1 MRLSSGHN
9 PIHYFLL
16 VHFFSS
22 SSLLSSLASSTKVIN
37 DNYKDSVPK
46 FQPPTA
52 HNLNDNFMLYAG
64 QSSSD
69 DEGGMYANLDAA
81 YLMSVAYQEAV
92 PEYTDR
98 LVAKVTGYL
107 PLTPRNFEGVPKI
120 QDWETY
126 DVRYHSFSTMGLNLE
141 GGPTMDTIDD
151 GAITRFYESKTPE
164 GEEWDRTFSMVVAQN
179 PSETCGVYN
188 ATEDVFLSNS
198 FKGQAV
204 NFWAILNR
212 QLVPKATHSKILD
225 RSFGSARMQ
234 CTASNRKPEDCRDP
248 RVLEDILGKYYP

>member
-22 SSLLSSLASSTKVIN
+22 SSLLSSLASSTQVIN

-64 QSSSD
+64 QTSSD

-92 PEYTDR
+92 PEYTGMCNCV
-98 LVAKVTGYL
+98 LGGGGVAGACGGFRRADIC
-107 PLTPRNFEGVPKI
+107 PR
-120 QDWETY
+120 
-126 DVRYHSFSTMGLNLE
+126 
-141 GGPTMDTIDD
+141 
-151 GAITRFYESKTPE
+151 
-164 GEEWDRTFSMVVAQN
+164 
-179 PSETCGVYN
+179 
-188 ATEDVFLSNS
+188 
-198 FKGQAV
+198 
-204 NFWAILNR
+204 
-212 QLVPKATHSKILD
+212 
-225 RSFGSARMQ
+225 GSR
-234 CTASNRKPEDCRDP
+234 CC
-248 RVLEDILGKYYP
+248 